1 MASSWFGKKDQS
13 GADPPEKSSNSG
25 GDHPSELGELTSH
38 LDRLGEL
45 LGQAKDRIATYL
57 IRRESQTPA
66 PPAEQAGDA
75 IRDEPGLTALLEAFG
90 EILDQI
96 EARLNRLSE
105 GSAGG
110 VVAQAPAGAPLAE
123 ILSGIHRQSGEVAE
137 ALHQLRGQVDSGM
150 QRLADLLSPENVAE
164 AAPAAGIAEWEQT
177 ILGQDLA
184 QDPALAFQRQQLIG
198 GVLEGNPAA
207 CSLAGQ
213 LLVFRSA
220 PAERLPQLL
229 KDLGEAYYRWQPKT
243 ASGITPIEEALVG
256 WLRRSCEAAGIFN
269 TIELVHPGERFDA
282 TRHTAASRGVEITE
296 VRGWIVLRDNGKVY
310 TKANVAVH

>member
-1 MASSWFGKKDQS
+1 MASSWFGKKEH
-13 GADPPEKSSNSG
+13 APTDPPDLPPGTRSEQPG
-25 GDHPSELGELTSH
+25 ELGELTGH

-45 LGQAKDRIATYL
+45 LGQAKDRIAAYL
-57 IRRESQTPA
+57 IRRESQTA
-66 PPAEQAGDA
+66 VPPAGQAGDTL
-75 IRDEPGLTALLEAFG
+75 RDEPGLAALLEAFG
-90 EILDQI
+90 EKLDQI
-96 EARLNRLSE
+96 ETRLNRLAE
-105 GSAGG
+105 GSTGG
-110 VVAQAPAGAPLAE
+110 AAPQPPPGIPLAE
-123 ILSGIHRQSGEVAE
+123 TLDGIHRQSGEVAE
-137 ALHQLRGQVDSGM
+137 ALHQLRAQVDSGM
-150 QRLADLLSPENVAE
+150 QRLAELLSPENAAE
-164 AAPAAGIAEWEQT
+164 AAPAAGMAEWERA
-177 ILGQDLA
+177 ILAQDLA
-184 QDPALAFQRQQLIG
+184 QDPNLAFQRQQLIG
-198 GVLEGNPAA
+198 GVLEGDPPA

-213 LLVFRSA
+213 LLVFQSA

-243 ASGITPIEEALVG
+243 TSGTTPIEEALVG